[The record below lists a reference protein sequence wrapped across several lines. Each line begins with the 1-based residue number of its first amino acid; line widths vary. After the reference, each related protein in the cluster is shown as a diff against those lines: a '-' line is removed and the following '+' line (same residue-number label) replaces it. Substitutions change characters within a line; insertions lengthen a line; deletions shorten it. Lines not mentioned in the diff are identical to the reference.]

1 MSIALNATGTL
12 IKIGDGGGSEVFT
25 TIPEVMRVNLPDVKT
40 DLNDVTSHDSS
51 GGFREFLPGL
61 KDGDQVVAEMNWKP
75 SNLIHKQIRV
85 DAYAATRRNFK
96 TILPDS
102 ADHVCAYQAY
112 ITGYPGQANVGEPL
126 KNTMTLKVTGQPVW
140 GSTP

>member
-12 IKIGDGGGSEVFT
+12 YAVNNSGYV

-61 KDGDQVVAEMNWKP
+61 KDGDQVVAEMNWVP
-75 SNLIHKQIRV
+75 SNTVHKQLRI
-85 DAYAATRRNFK
+85 DAYAATLK
-96 TILPDS
+96 TFRITLPDAS
-102 ADHVCAYQAY
+102 DNVCTFTGY
-112 ITGYPGQANVGEPL
+112 ITGYPGQANIGEPL
-126 KNTMTLKVTGQPVW
+126 KNTLTVKVTGQPAW
-140 GSTP
+140 T